1 MRMARVNVYLPD
13 DLLASAKEADLPVS
27 ELTQAAVREALARR
41 DRLEALERFIDDL
54 AETQG
59 QATAEEVAEAGAW
72 AESVVAAVR
81 TPRKRTRSKRAA
93 S

>member
-41 DRLEALERFIDDL
+41 DRLEALERFIGGL

-59 QATAEEVAEAGAW
+59 QATEDEISEAEAW
-72 AESVVAAVR
+72 AESVVAAASASG
-81 TPRKRTRSKRAA
+81 KRTRVKRAA